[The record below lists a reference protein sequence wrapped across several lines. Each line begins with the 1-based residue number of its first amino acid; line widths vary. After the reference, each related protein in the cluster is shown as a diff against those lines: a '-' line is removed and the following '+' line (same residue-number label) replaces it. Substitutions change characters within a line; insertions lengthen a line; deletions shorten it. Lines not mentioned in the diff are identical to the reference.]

1 MKSNTKNILALA
13 LILFPGVALSSS
25 PKKRNFEVIQPKQ
38 VIKVIVKDTETVHRN
53 KRRFVVIQRKQVI
66 KVIIKDNTPI
76 RKRKVPQVFFG
87 PHGKIELPSESSEPE
102 NTLFPTISFK

>member
-53 KRRFVVIQRKQVI
+53 KRRFKVIERKQVI
-66 KVIIKDNTPI
+66 TVIIKDSKTI
-76 RKRKVPQVFFG
+76 RKGPQVFYG

-102 NTLFPTISFK
+102 NTLFPTLSFK

>member
-1 MKSNTKNILALA
+1 MKSNSKNILALA
-13 LILFPGVALSSS
+13 LILFPVIAFSTP
-25 PKKRNFEVIQPKQ
+25 PKKRNFEVIQRKQ

-76 RKRKVPQVFFG
+76 RKFPQVFYG

-102 NTLFPTISFK
+102 NTLFPTLSFK